1 MISSWATQRGRQ
13 KGVRPVALTGDNKK
27 GGSDMKL
34 RFMRGLYAVSLLAMA
49 IAVHGAAVK
58 FH

>member
-1 MISSWATQRGRQ
+1 
-13 KGVRPVALTGDNKK
+13 
-27 GGSDMKL
+27 MKL
-34 RFMRGLYAVSLLAMA
+34 RFARAFYAVSLFAMA

>member
-1 MISSWATQRGRQ
+1 MISLMGHPQWPTE
-13 KGVRPVALTGDNKK
+13 GVRPVAVTGDNAK

-34 RFMRGLYAVSLLAMA
+34 RFMRAFYAVSLFAMA

-58 FH
+58 FR

>member
-1 MISSWATQRGRQ
+1 MGHPQWPTE
-13 KGVRPVALTGDNKK
+13 GVRPVAVTGDNAK

-34 RFMRGLYAVSLLAMA
+34 RFMRAFYAVSLFAMA

-58 FH
+58 FR